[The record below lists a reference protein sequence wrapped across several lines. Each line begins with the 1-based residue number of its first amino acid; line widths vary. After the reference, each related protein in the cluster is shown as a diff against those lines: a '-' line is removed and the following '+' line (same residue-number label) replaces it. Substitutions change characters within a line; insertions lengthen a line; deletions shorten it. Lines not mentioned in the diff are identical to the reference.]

1 MKKGI
6 FERCLSADIN
16 ETMRK
21 IEAEI
26 ELLEAEVL
34 RAVTDNG
41 LITQLDDV
49 ALLMVLEPLVAELS
63 RSVSNN
69 PRAALMYCLVQTKL
83 EVAVT
88 SKKAEGD
95 HHV

>member
-6 FERCLSADIN
+6 FERCRSTDAN

-21 IEAEI
+21 ISE
-26 ELLEAEVL
+26 ELSSLEADIL

-41 LITQLDDV
+41 LTTQMDDV
-49 ALLMVLEPLVAELS
+49 ALLLLLEPLVADL
-63 RSVSNN
+63 RRRVNKN
-69 PRAALMYCLVQTKL
+69 QRATLLFNLMRTKL
-83 EVAVT
+83 KVIVSSA
-88 SKKAEGD
+88 KAEGD

>member
-26 ELLEAEVL
+26 ELLEAEVP

-41 LITQLDDV
+41 LKTQLDDV
-49 ALLMVLEPLVAELS
+49 ALLMVLKPLVADLS
-63 RSVSNN
+63 RSVNNN
-69 PRAALMYCLVQTKL
+69 PRAALLYRLVQTVLK
-83 EVAVT
+83 VTVT
-88 SKKAEGD
+88 SKEAEGD

>member
-21 IEAEI
+21 IEAEL

-41 LITQLDDV
+41 LKTQLDDV
-49 ALLMVLEPLVAELS
+49 ALLMLLEPLVAELH
-63 RSVSNN
+63 RSVSND
-69 PRAALMYCLVQTKL
+69 PRAKLLYRLVKAAITVT
-83 EVAVT
+83 VAN
-88 SKKAEGD
+88 KDAEGD